1 MKPQIQFFLLV
12 HVVTVIFFAEDGN
25 QVQSLS
31 CVGRLR
37 FEHFD
42 MAKVLANSTHLM
54 ASEGKEFDMDED
66 STLGNVTNNRECS
79 LFQTVTL

>member
-1 MKPQIQFFLLV
+1 M
-12 HVVTVIFFAEDGN
+12 
-25 QVQSLS
+25 QSLS

-54 ASEGKEFDMDED
+54 ASEGKEFDVDED
-66 STLGNVTNNRECS
+66 SNSGKNK
-79 LFQTVTL
+79 F